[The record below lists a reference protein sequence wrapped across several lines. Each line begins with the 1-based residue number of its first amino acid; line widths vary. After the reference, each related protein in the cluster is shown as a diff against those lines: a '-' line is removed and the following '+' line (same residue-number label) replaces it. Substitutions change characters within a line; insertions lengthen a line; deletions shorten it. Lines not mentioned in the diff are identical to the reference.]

1 MTPCPN
7 PQPLLR
13 SRMPELDALRG
24 VAVLMVL
31 FFHAFYF
38 STGAGRFQG
47 PIRWFLLAT
56 EGGRFGVNLFFVLS
70 GFLITG
76 ILIDSRG
83 SPNYYHGFYLRRALR
98 ILPAYYGVLLVV
110 LIAART
116 GIVERH
122 ISWPFLGLSVVY
134 LSNVTA
140 LFGVAAQYAVLWSLA
155 VEEHF
160 YLLWPALVRNLSQR
174 LLPWICWAI
183 ILACPALRAFYYW
196 KNYDYGSGYT
206 WLVADGLAWE
216 SLLAIL
222 IRGKLSSSGSMLK
235 FGLAC
240 SVGSMVALFALVPFG
255 IGHSGAFAGAVI
267 RVSLVNL
274 FFAGVLA
281 LSVVS
286 GSGSWSALFH
296 RPFLKFFG
304 EISYGLYLIHMIVF
318 DFVDHDLGKWGFQVS
333 RSSGSFPLI
342 LARFATAAAI
352 SVGIAYISRWYY
364 EDPFLT
370 LKNKFAASRVREA
383 IEIPQEPDLAA
394 KTAS

>member
-1 MTPCPN
+1 MTPCPY

-56 EGGRFGVNLFFVLS
+56 GGGWSGVNLFFVLS

-76 ILIDSRG
+76 ILIDSRR
-83 SPNYYHGFYLRRALR
+83 SPDYYRRFYLRRALR
-98 ILPAYYGVLLVV
+98 ILPAYYGVLVVV

-116 GIVERH
+116 GVVERH
-122 ISWPFLGLSVVY
+122 ISWPFIGLSVIY
-134 LSNVTA
+134 LSNVTN
-140 LFGVAAQYAVLWSLA
+140 LFGVATQYAVLWSLA

-160 YLLWPALVRNLSQR
+160 YLLWPALVRNLSRR
-174 LLPWICWAI
+174 LMPWICVLI
-183 ILACPALRAFYYW
+183 IFACPALRAFYYW
-196 KNYDYGSGYT
+196 KNYEYGAGYT
-206 WLVADGLAWE
+206 WLVADGLAWG
-216 SLLAIL
+216 SLLAVL
-222 IRGKLSSSGSMLK
+222 IRGKLSSPDPMLK
-235 FGLAC
+235 FGVAC
-240 SVGSMVALFALVPFG
+240 SIGSTAAVLALVPFG
-255 IGHSGAFAGAVI
+255 IGHSGTFAGGVI
-267 RVSLVNL
+267 RLSLVNL

-286 GSGSWSALFH
+286 GSRSWSALFH
-296 RPFLKFFG
+296 RPVLKFFG

-318 DFVDHDLGKWGFQVS
+318 DFVDHALGKWGLQVS
-333 RSSGSFPLI
+333 RTSGSFPLI
-342 LARFATAAAI
+342 LARFTTAAAI

-364 EDPFLT
+364 EEPFLR

-383 IEIPQEPDLAA
+383 IEIPQVPDLAA